1 MNCLELLEK
10 YVFLHNYGIGT
21 GDFGPMFELFAD
33 NAVFE
38 FEDERIGSFAGIE
51 MITGVFRRQAPT
63 TKLVISNLENN
74 DGIASAEYA
83 DENKPNI
90 RLGSLTL
97 EPAGDKIKRL
107 FIAK

>member
-10 YVFLHNYGIGT
+10 YILLHNYGIDT

-63 TKLVISNLENN
+63 TKLVISNLEDN
-74 DGIASAEYA
+74 DGVASADYA
-83 DENKPNI
+83 DEDRPTI
-90 RLGSLTL
+90 RLGLLIL
-97 EPAGDKIKRL
+97 EPEDDKIKRL